1 MPGADSHPQ
10 LAASI
15 RARRRAMA
23 EGRAA
28 ADDAEAPERDESI
41 PPVARTQSMFLR
53 MRTETHYQEI
63 ATLLQELYSSPTKAL
78 LVFAP
83 AGIAAGF
90 LRLHVVV
97 VFALNFIALV
107 PLSALVLY
115 TILAFTADYALLG
128 GLLRAVFGNATELT
142 LGMCALLQGKA
153 QLAQWIMI
161 GKPPFRLRANLRA
174 AADQRSTAQVLGF
187 SFLVASYGKKKEP
200 FSRTRTSIMSSLVM
214 SGSICLAIPTVIAM
228 AVEEKHHADK
238 VNRDPLFLSRATSL
252 VQMFL
257 FLAYLV
263 FRFRTH
269 NRIFPRNPNAPR
281 LSRTSTGVSS
291 GSGSSRGSGPSHVNM
306 TLVGLGALAFTA
318 LCSYYLVR
326 SLAGA
331 TKALGVSE
339 SFAALVVVPQAGS
352 LMKAV
357 TIIRHTRS
365 SADAL
370 PSGMGRLDFA
380 IRSIMTNVFDTELFI
395 LPMLV
400 LLGWAVG
407 EPMKLSFGLFE
418 AVIFLMAILTMTYL
432 VQHGKTTYFEGIM
445 LMGTYVLCNK
455 STPAAR
461 VC

>member
-1 MPGADSHPQ
+1 M
-10 LAASI
+10 
-15 RARRRAMA
+15 
-23 EGRAA
+23 
-28 ADDAEAPERDESI
+28 
-41 PPVARTQSMFLR
+41 
-53 MRTETHYQEI
+53 
-63 ATLLQELYSSPTKAL
+63 
-78 LVFAP
+78 
-83 AGIAAGF
+83 
-90 LRLHVVV
+90 
-97 VFALNFIALV
+97 
-107 PLSALVLY
+107 
-115 TILAFTADYALLG
+115 
-128 GLLRAVFGNATELT
+128 
-142 LGMCALLQGKA
+142 
-153 QLAQWIMI
+153 
-161 GKPPFRLRANLRA
+161 
-174 AADQRSTAQVLGF
+174 LGF

-306 TLVGLGALAFTA
+306 TLVGLGALVLTA

-455 STPAAR
+455 PTPAAG

>member
-90 LRLHVVV
+90 LRLHVVA

-161 GKPPFRLRANLRA
+161 GSILTYCLF
-174 AADQRSTAQVLGF
+174 VLGF

-306 TLVGLGALAFTA
+306 TLVGLGALVLTA

-432 VQHGKTTYFEGIM
+432 VQHGKTTYFEGTM
-445 LMGTYVLCNK
+445 LMGTYLSIAIALYVRPDVTKTSL
-455 STPAAR
+455 SALGIR
-461 VC
+461 RF

>member
-161 GKPPFRLRANLRA
+161 GSILTYCLF
-174 AADQRSTAQVLGF
+174 VLGF

>member
-28 ADDAEAPERDESI
+28 ADDAEAPGRDESI

-161 GKPPFRLRANLRA
+161 GSILTYCLF
-174 AADQRSTAQVLGF
+174 VLGF

-306 TLVGLGALAFTA
+306 TLVGLGALALTA

-339 SFAALVVVPQAGS
+339 SFVALVVVPQAGS

-445 LMGTYVLCNK
+445 LMGTYLSIAIALYVRPDVTKTSL
-455 STPAAR
+455 SALGIR
-461 VC
+461 RF

>member
-23 EGRAA
+23 EGRATS
-28 ADDAEAPERDESI
+28 DDAEAPERDESI

-90 LRLHVVV
+90 LRLHVVA

-161 GKPPFRLRANLRA
+161 GSILTYCLF
-174 AADQRSTAQVLGF
+174 VLGF

-291 GSGSSRGSGPSHVNM
+291 SSGSSRGSGPSHVNM
-306 TLVGLGALAFTA
+306 TLVGLGALVLTA

-339 SFAALVVVPQAGS
+339 SFVALVVVPQAGS

-445 LMGTYVLCNK
+445 LMGTYLSIAIALYVRPDVTKTSL
-455 STPAAR
+455 SALGIR
-461 VC
+461 RF

>member
-28 ADDAEAPERDESI
+28 ADDAEAPGRDESI

-161 GKPPFRLRANLRA
+161 GSILTYCLF
-174 AADQRSTAQVLGF
+174 VLGF

-291 GSGSSRGSGPSHVNM
+291 VSGSSRGSGPSHVNM
-306 TLVGLGALAFTA
+306 TLVGLGALALTA

-339 SFAALVVVPQAGS
+339 SFVALVVVPQAGS

-365 SADAL
+365 SPDAL

-445 LMGTYVLCNK
+445 LMGTYLSIAIALYVRPDVTKTSL
-455 STPAAR
+455 SALGIR
-461 VC
+461 RF

>member
-53 MRTETHYQEI
+53 MRTDTHYQEI

-97 VFALNFIALV
+97 VFALNFVALV

-115 TILAFTADYALLG
+115 AILAFTADYALLG

-161 GKPPFRLRANLRA
+161 GSILTYCLF
-174 AADQRSTAQVLGF
+174 VLGF

-269 NRIFPRNPNAPR
+269 NRIFPRNPNGPR
-281 LSRTSTGVSS
+281 LSRTSTGLSS
-291 GSGSSRGSGPSHVNM
+291 GSGSSRGSGSSHVNM
-306 TLVGLGALAFTA
+306 SLVGLGALAFTA

-455 STPAAR
+455 PTPAAG

>member
-1 MPGADSHPQ
+1 M
-10 LAASI
+10 
-15 RARRRAMA
+15 
-23 EGRAA
+23 
-28 ADDAEAPERDESI
+28 
-41 PPVARTQSMFLR
+41 
-53 MRTETHYQEI
+53 
-63 ATLLQELYSSPTKAL
+63 
-78 LVFAP
+78 
-83 AGIAAGF
+83 
-90 LRLHVVV
+90 
-97 VFALNFIALV
+97 
-107 PLSALVLY
+107 
-115 TILAFTADYALLG
+115 
-128 GLLRAVFGNATELT
+128 
-142 LGMCALLQGKA
+142 
-153 QLAQWIMI
+153 
-161 GKPPFRLRANLRA
+161 
-174 AADQRSTAQVLGF
+174 LGF

-306 TLVGLGALAFTA
+306 TLVGLGALVLTA

-432 VQHGKTTYFEGIM
+432 VQHGKTTYFEGTM

-455 STPAAR
+455 PTPAAG

>member
-1 MPGADSHPQ
+1 
-10 LAASI
+10 
-15 RARRRAMA
+15 
-23 EGRAA
+23 
-28 ADDAEAPERDESI
+28 
-41 PPVARTQSMFLR
+41 
-53 MRTETHYQEI
+53 
-63 ATLLQELYSSPTKAL
+63 
-78 LVFAP
+78 
-83 AGIAAGF
+83 
-90 LRLHVVV
+90 
-97 VFALNFIALV
+97 
-107 PLSALVLY
+107 
-115 TILAFTADYALLG
+115 
-128 GLLRAVFGNATELT
+128 
-142 LGMCALLQGKA
+142 
-153 QLAQWIMI
+153 MI
-161 GKPPFRLRANLRA
+161 GSILTYCLF
-174 AADQRSTAQVLGF
+174 VLGF

-228 AVEEKHHADK
+228 AVEEKHHAGK
-238 VNRDPLFLSRATSL
+238 VNKDPLFLSRATSL

-269 NRIFPRNPNAPR
+269 NRIFPRNPNGPH
-281 LSRTSTGVSS
+281 LSRTSTGLSS
-291 GSGSSRGSGPSHVNM
+291 GSGSSRGSRHSHVDM
-306 TLVGLGALAFTA
+306 ILVSLGALTFTA
-318 LCSYYLVR
+318 LCSYYLVG

-339 SFAALVVVPQAGS
+339 SFTALVVVPQAGS

-357 TIIRHTRS
+357 TIIKHTRS

-445 LMGTYVLCNK
+445 LMGTYVYFCNK
-455 STPAAR
+455 PLTPAAGALLTLKR
-461 VC
+461 PLGTYLLPLHYTSGPMLQKPARLPLGLVVFERHEDSWHVSGAEAVM

>member
-28 ADDAEAPERDESI
+28 ADDAEAPGRDESI

-53 MRTETHYQEI
+53 MRTDTHYQEI

-142 LGMCALLQGKA
+142 
-153 QLAQWIMI
+153 
-161 GKPPFRLRANLRA
+161 
-174 AADQRSTAQVLGF
+174 VLGF

-281 LSRTSTGVSS
+281 LSRTSTGLSS

-306 TLVGLGALAFTA
+306 TLVGLGALALTA

-331 TKALGVSE
+331 TKALGISE
-339 SFAALVVVPQAGS
+339 SFVALVVVPQAGS

-365 SADAL
+365 SPDAL

-455 STPAAR
+455 STPAAGG
-461 VC
+461 C